1 MVLGALAAAAAPCAP
16 LAAAAARR
24 CPPPLCVRNDVA
36 PSIVQSLDLPEN
48 VRIGTAE
55 ADDMPEIIDLVT
67 ECFYKDALTLAAEE
81 FTEAE
86 MELLRPALGRVNGAL
101 AALSRVLLAVETR
114 RRLGARL
121 AAGGTARSDADSL
134 MLVLQEGS
142 SGPIVGVAELLVQPS
157 DGLLPGD
164 PRLPA
169 WVPFAAHA
177 PPCAYFSNLGVLTS
191 RRRRGLGRALLRACE
206 AIAAQ
211 EWAVDAMYLH
221 ARSDDD
227 NLLGMY
233 AKWGYD
239 ALPEFDQPGWLL
251 AVAGREPIR
260 FHVRRG
266 LT

>member
-1 MVLGALAAAAAPCAP
+1 
-16 LAAAAARR
+16 
-24 CPPPLCVRNDVA
+24 
-36 PSIVQSLDLPEN
+36 
-48 VRIGTAE
+48 
-55 ADDMPEIIDLVT
+55 
-67 ECFYKDALTLAAEE
+67 
-81 FTEAE
+81 
-86 MELLRPALGRVNGAL
+86 MELLVAGRANGAL

-134 MLVLQEGS
+134 MLVLQEGP

-169 WVPFAAHA
+169 WVPLRRTRRRAH
-177 PPCAYFSNLGVLTS
+177 FSNLGVLTS

-211 EWAVDAMYLH
+211 EWAVDDMYLH

-227 NLLGMY
+227 NLLSMY

-251 AVAGREPIR
+251 AFAGREPIR